1 MPVRLHIPVI
11 QFAWCLLFLVPYL
24 PAQTPEPTPYN
35 HTVMGHFN
43 FVSASRLFL
52 DPFSG
57 NPVRQNQSIELGSNL
72 SYGIE
77 YLYRLQPGVQ
87 LAAAAEYASNTTT
100 SKDPFGTRIED
111 GFELILLE
119 MSGLF
124 TLPFSSEDI
133 RFYLGGGIGGYLG
146 WRNYTVGTTASH
158 SVNYEPSVGIHVIT
172 GLAYY
177 PISRLSIHVEFRFR
191 DPQVTAYNEFDTD
204 TEIINGRTYHFPTT
218 PLPSR
223 INLNGNVYS
232 LGVGFHF

>member
-1 MPVRLHIPVI
+1 MPVRLHILII
-11 QFAWCLLFLVPYL
+11 QCAWSLFVLVPFL
-24 PAQTPEPTPYN
+24 PAQTPEPSPYGN
-35 HTVMGHFN
+35 ALVGHFN

-57 NPVRQNQSIELGSNL
+57 NPVRQNQSIELGWNF
-72 SYGIE
+72 SYGVE

-87 LAAAAEYASNTTT
+87 IAVAGEYASNSIL
-100 SKDPFGTRIED
+100 SKDPFGTGIED
-111 GFELILLE
+111 GFELVLVEL
-119 MSGLF
+119 SGLF
-124 TLPFSSEDI
+124 TLPFSSEDF

-146 WRNYTVGTTASH
+146 WRNYAVGNTVSH
-158 SVNYEPSVGIHVIT
+158 SVNREPSVGIHVIT

-177 PISRLSIHVEFRFR
+177 PTSRVSIHLEFRFR

-204 TEIINGRTYHFPTT
+204 AKSINGRTYYFSTT
-218 PLPSR
+218 PLASR